1 MAFESQAFF
10 LPKDQL
16 YAQLYGLMSEPDLER
31 THYDSARAIV
41 ASKIE
46 AQPDDSRL
54 HSTLGIAYAG
64 LGRKEDSLRE
74 GKLAVDLLPI
84 SKEAYR
90 GAYRAIDLAQIYAMV
105 GETDAAIDRLEH
117 LLSVPSPLS
126 VSLLR
131 LDPIWDPLRDHPRF
145 QRLVQG
151 EN

>member
-1 MAFESQAFF
+1 M
-10 LPKDQL
+10 
-16 YAQLYGLMSEPDLER
+16 
-31 THYDSARAIV
+31 

-64 LGRKEDSLRE
+64 LGRKEDALRE

-117 LLSVPSPLS
+117 LLSIPGPLS

-145 QRLVQG
+145 QQLVQS